1 MAKEFKLMKS
11 SQWASREFEKGS
23 IPTSNTIKRWVQD
36 GVINGRIIDQSVW
49 VFSSER
55 MGVASAVTSHVNA
68 LIEDD

>member
-23 IPTSNTIKRWVQD
+23 IPTSKTIKRWVQD